1 MTLLSLIGNISVWLT
16 VAVLFPLLFLPAS
29 ILAAHTMRLGATAA
43 SLIWLV
49 KVLTSVGLG
58 ILFLRLIPAPLLSGL
73 PGSFFMWLAMMVAL
87 AGAMALSGGPARW
100 AGGLLTITDPLT
112 RLIGRSAM
120 WLTLVMAIVQFT
132 VVILRYVFGVSF
144 IWVQESITY
153 FHGTVFLLA
162 AGYALLTDDH
172 VRVDIFYRGASD
184 RMKAWINLYGTYFLL
199 FPVCLI
205 LLWAA
210 APYVFASWAAT
221 EGSNESSG
229 VQLLFV
235 LKSLIPA
242 FAVFLLLAG
251 FSLAMRCVQTLI
263 AAPSSPKENGA
274 DTLADLSL
282 NGGRS

>member
-29 ILAAHTMRLGATAA
+29 ILAAHTMRFGATAA

-100 AGGLLTITDPLT
+100 AGRLLTITDPLT

-120 WLTLVMAIVQFT
+120 WLTIVMAIVQFT

-144 IWVQESITY
+144 IWMQESITY

-251 FSLAMRCVQTLI
+251 FSLAMRCVKTLTD
-263 AAPSSPKENGA
+263 APSSPKENGA
-274 DTLADLSL
+274 GTLADLSL